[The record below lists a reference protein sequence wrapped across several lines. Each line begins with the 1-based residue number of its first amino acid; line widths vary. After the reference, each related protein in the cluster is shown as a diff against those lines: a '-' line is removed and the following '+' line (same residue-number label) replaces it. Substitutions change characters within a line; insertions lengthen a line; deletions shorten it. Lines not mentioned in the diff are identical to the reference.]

1 MNEQVEVEAASDSGE
16 DDYGDTGI
24 FTPTNPCL
32 RGILGL
38 FSDEKTSDIMFDVG
52 SKEKFYAHRLILRAC
67 APTLA
72 EYCDGADEGED
83 VKSVIITGV
92 EPEIFRHLLRY
103 VYGGAVDIEVLR
115 NHSREIIN
123 AADRFGIGS
132 LKVEAEGYYVE
143 STPITL
149 DNFAENLQFSDAKKC
164 SLLKERVMDFLVQN
178 ETTALQKLSQ
188 QDVPQSESML
198 TDFLTASARQKRKRT
213 DDGDLNIMP
222 INQMRKLLDSTGL
235 NVDGTREMLT
245 RDIKKTLFVGDGD
258 VLVAGAGSQEING
271 MYTKAGSHD
280 GVPKYTKDIVYEGR
294 DKKVTLYRWRE
305 RKWYI
310 SIIPRDGPPGS
321 DDDIDFYVGPC
332 HRSEVIPLM
341 TGWSCIARTGI
352 QPPPLIL
359 TVKLPKSSAT

>member
-132 LKVEAEGYYVE
+132 LKVEAEGYCVE

-178 ETTALQKLSQ
+178 EKAALKKLSE

-198 TDFLTASARQKRKRT
+198 TDFLTASAMKW
-213 DDGDLNIMP
+213 DHDGDLSTMP
-222 INQMRKLLDSTGL
+222 INQMRKILDSKGL

-245 RDIKKTLFVGDGD
+245 KDIEKNCCEDF
-258 VLVAGAGSQEING
+258 LVVTGAGTQAING

-280 GVPKYTKDIVYEGR
+280 GVPKYTKHVMYQGS
-294 DKKVTLYRWRE
+294 DKTVALYRWSGRV
-305 RKWYI
+305 WYI
-310 SIIPRDGPPGS
+310 SIIPRDGSPGT
-321 DDDIDFYVGPC
+321 DDDIDFYSAPV
-332 HRSEVIPLM
+332 HESEVIPPR
-341 TGWSCIARTGI
+341 TGWLLANGFGL
-352 QPPPLIL
+352 QPPPTIC
-359 TVKLPKSSAT
+359 VKPPESSAA